1 MVPVAAMVGM
11 GVSAAIAM
19 LLPVGALIWLITRRA
34 PDGTRR
40 YPQLGRAFVCGMLAF
55 AVSQVLTRLPL
66 MAFLST
72 VQQPWAAVLVSAP
85 VASFTAGL
93 FEETGRLLIML
104 WLLKRFHRWV
114 DGVSFGL
121 GHGGL
126 EAILVVGLSSVSNLV
141 LAILISSGQT
151 PAGLSPERIEALK
164 TTLTATSP
172 ELFYLAGLE
181 RVSAIAL
188 HVGLSVLVLW
198 GIVAGRRLLGW
209 ALAVLIHGSANLV
222 VVLTAMVAPVLVA
235 EFVLLALVVAFWV
248 LFVWRSRPWFPDGI
262 TPDPAAAAPGR

>member
-19 LLPVGALIWLITRRA
+19 LLPAGALIWLITRRA

-121 GHGGL
+121 GHGGPGWCRC
-126 EAILVVGLSSVSNLV
+126 ALVG
-141 LAILISSGQT
+141 
-151 PAGLSPERIEALK
+151 PPSPTAPGSTSTS
-164 TTLTATSP
+164 TTAREQPTRCGVPVVDRLTARQP
-172 ELFYLAGLE
+172 GQ
-181 RVSAIAL
+181 
-188 HVGLSVLVLW
+188 
-198 GIVAGRRLLGW
+198 
-209 ALAVLIHGSANLV
+209 
-222 VVLTAMVAPVLVA
+222 A
-235 EFVLLALVVAFWV
+235 ESYRFRLAL
-248 LFVWRSRPWFPDGI
+248 P
-262 TPDPAAAAPGR
+262 T